1 MARYAAEGNL
11 CREGYCYFLQEHHHL
26 VVHSLYR
33 WYRYLGSWSG
43 HFLGLEKMEGLEIV
57 SESLAMRLVVL
68 GIRM

>member
-1 MARYAAEGNL
+1 
-11 CREGYCYFLQEHHHL
+11 L

-57 SESLAMRLVVL
+57 SESLATRLVVL